1 MAASASNVLSLRSSL
16 STLER
21 VRALYGIDNW
31 GAGYF
36 RANSDG
42 NLTVSPSRDE
52 QAAIDLHEVVGR
64 LAGQG
69 TATPLLLR
77 FPQILDERLATIHGA
92 FANACAEFGY
102 DAGHMGVYPLKV
114 NQSAAVV
121 QRLVESGRPYNYG
134 LEVGSKAELV
144 AALAQPMADEALLVC
159 NGLKDDLFL
168 RMALLAEK
176 LGARPLLVVEDSQDL
191 VRALDAADK
200 LGLRPRLGAR
210 VKLYSRGSGKWEESG
225 GEFAK
230 FGMGSIEF
238 VATLKQLQQR
248 GVTDAFEML
257 HFHIGSQITDIRRAK
272 QAFREAA
279 RVYAKVCKMG
289 FKVRY
294 LNVGGGLGVDYDG
307 SKTASEFSVNYSVQE
322 FANDVIYSVGEVC
335 DAEEIPPPVIVT
347 ESGRAMTAYHA
358 VLITDVRKV
367 IEPGGQGFY
376 SMETI
381 DSDAEP
387 VRELLDTAREMHG
400 KNFREYYH
408 DALQQRE
415 DLIKLFE
422 LGYLGLDDKAQ
433 GEWLFW
439 RICRQAVKYSR
450 TLKQRPEEFE
460 DLDKLLASKYICNFS
475 MFQSLPDFW
484 AFDQLF
490 PVMPIHRLT
499 EMPTERGVL
508 CDITCDSDGSVD
520 KFVDVK
526 DAKESLELHRL
537 RPGEPY
543 YLATMLVG
551 AYQET
556 LGDLHNL
563 FGVVTEASVSVDSK
577 GQVEISDV
585 IPGDSVEDVLEY
597 TGHRVTRVRQE
608 LEARLESA
616 EDRQAFMDVVTEV
629 LGDYTYLG

>member
-230 FGMGSIEF
+230 FGMGSIEL

>member
-230 FGMGSIEF
+230 FGMGSIEL

-563 FGVVTEASVSVDSK
+563 FGVVTEASISVDSK

-597 TGHRVTRVRQE
+597 TDHRVTRVRQE

>member
-191 VRALDAADK
+191 VRALDATDK

-230 FGMGSIEF
+230 FGMGSIEL